1 MASSSGY
8 FFVLSIMAILS
19 QFLSAP
25 TSALTNREYI
35 DANCQRV
42 KNKTF
47 CVDTLTTYP
56 PTVSATGLLPL
67 AEAVINLAIA
77 HAEKT
82 AGFAAD
88 TAKNEAALKT
98 QFNQCHDAYVAI
110 VASLKSASLE
120 LKETPDT
127 ANYDVMVSG
136 DDTSRVK
143 DLIGKNLDK
152 SSKTLMDMTLQ
163 MDKLLDLA
171 AGATDAVDDD
181 DENILRRT

>member
-1 MASSSGY
+1 
-8 FFVLSIMAILS
+8 MAILS
-19 QFLSAP
+19 QFLFAS

-47 CVDTLTTYP
+47 CVDHTLTTYP

-82 AGFAAD
+82 AGFAAE

-98 QFNQCHDAYVAI
+98 QFNECHDAYVAI

-120 LKETPDT
+120 LKETSDT
-127 ANYDVMVSG
+127 ANNYVMVSDIS
-136 DDTSRVK
+136 DDTSPMK
-143 DLIGKNLDK
+143 DLVGKNLDK
-152 SSKTLMDMTLQ
+152 SSKTLMDITLQ
-163 MDKLLDLA
+163 ILVPPMLLM
-171 AGATDAVDDD
+171 TTT
-181 DENILRRT
+181 RTYVVVLNDV

>member
-1 MASSSGY
+1 MASSSSY
-8 FFVLSIMAILS
+8 FCVLTMTILS
-19 QFLSAP
+19 QFLLAP

-47 CVDTLTTYP
+47 CIETLTTYP
-56 PTVSATGLLPL
+56 PTLSATGLLPL
-67 AEAVINLAIA
+67 AEGVINLAIA

-82 AGFAAD
+82 AGFAAE

-98 QFNQCHDAYVAI
+98 QFTECHDAYVSI

-120 LKETPDT
+120 LKESPDT
-127 ANYDVMVSG
+127 ANYDVMVSS

-143 DLIGKNLDK
+143 DLVGKNLDK
-152 SSKTLMDMTLQ
+152 SSKAVMEMTMQ

-181 DENILRRT
+181 DENIVRRT

>member
-56 PTVSATGLLPL
+56 PTVSATGLVQTSKHRSICSNRL
-67 AEAVINLAIA
+67 INFCFL
-77 HAEKT
+77 
-82 AGFAAD
+82 GFMP
-88 TAKNEAALKT
+88 T
-98 QFNQCHDAYVAI
+98 
-110 VASLKSASLE
+110 
-120 LKETPDT
+120 
-127 ANYDVMVSG
+127 
-136 DDTSRVK
+136 
-143 DLIGKNLDK
+143 LI
-152 SSKTLMDMTLQ
+152 
-163 MDKLLDLA
+163 
-171 AGATDAVDDD
+171 
-181 DENILRRT
+181 